1 MPGINVT
8 TGVRVGP
15 QGADIAPSSTL
26 FLTGTA
32 ERGPINRARMILSV
46 NQFEA
51 IYGGRSSTTTL
62 YDSVRTFFEEGGTRV
77 YVARVLKGASVSAFA
92 NIVNGASPATA
103 SFKVT
108 AVSPGTWA
116 NGATGGIKV
125 ILAVAS
131 SKLSVTI
138 TYRGETIFSAG
149 PWGDEVQ
156 PDGTTKYASQF
167 AVEAINGSA
176 ALTEYV
182 IAEAGVGV
190 ATIPVAATR
199 NLATGANG
207 DSVTATELVTGLD
220 LFDYD
225 FGPGVVAIPG
235 QSVSTA
241 WTGLKNHAVAN
252 RRIAFCAFAS
262 DATAEEALENAAF
275 IGYYGDTDAERNQ
288 SSHMAFFWPWV
299 NIPDGFG
306 GTREQSPE
314 AFAAAGRAKAIRSNG
329 PWRAGA
335 GNITTAR
342 YVTGLV
348 EPVTRTTGDTLD
360 AGRINALR
368 VINGAVQI
376 YGARSVSAD
385 ETNWRFITYRDTINY
400 IIGLAE
406 NALEPLVFR
415 PIDGRGNLFGEVEA
429 ILTAVV
435 DPIRAV
441 GGLYEGFDSATGQPI
456 DPGYSVQVSSVNN
469 PTANL
474 ANGVVTADI
483 GVRVSPISDQINV
496 TITKSALT
504 ATV

>member
-15 QGADIAPSSTL
+15 QGADVAPSSTL

-32 ERGPINRARMILSV
+32 ERGPVNRARMILSV

-51 IYGGRSSTTTL
+51 IYGGYSSSTTL
-62 YDSVRTFFEEGGTRV
+62 HDSVRTFFEEGGTRV
-77 YVARVLKGASVSAFA
+77 YVARVLGADSAAAFVDVDGSFTVTA
-92 NIVNGASPATA
+92 ASP
-103 SFKVT
+103 
-108 AVSPGTWA
+108 GIWA
-116 NGATGGIKV
+116 NSSPSPVKDGLRV
-125 ILAVAS
+125 IVAIDGS
-131 SKLSVTI
+131 ALSVEI
-138 TYRGETIFSAG
+138 TYRNATIFSAG
-149 PWGDEVQ
+149 PWTDEVQ
-156 PDGTTKYASQF
+156 PSGDTKYASEY
-167 AVEAINGSA
+167 AIEAINGNA
-176 ALTEYV
+176 ALTEFV
-182 IAEAGVGV
+182 IAEAGGSLDTLPADDTYDLTSGDDGDPVDDV
-190 ATIPVAATR
+190 ALTAA
-199 NLATGANG
+199 L
-207 DSVTATELVTGLD
+207 E

-225 FGPGVVAIPG
+225 FGAGAVAIPG
-235 QSVSTA
+235 SAGTDIWDA
-241 WTGLKNHAVAN
+241 LRDHAVAN
-252 RRIAFCAFAS
+252 RRIALCGFAS
-262 DATAEEALENAAF
+262 GQTATQVLADSDF
-275 IGYYGDTDAERNQ
+275 TDYYGNTDTKRTEG
-288 SSHMAFFWPWV
+288 SYMAFYWPWV
-299 NIPDGFG
+299 NVPDGFG
-306 GTREQSPE
+306 GTRAQSPE

-342 YVTGLV
+342 YVTGLT
-348 EPVTRTTGDTLD
+348 ETVTRTTGNTLD
-360 AGRINALR
+360 AGRVNALR
-368 VINGAVQI
+368 SINGAVQV
-376 YGARSVSAD
+376 YGARAVSAD

-435 DPIRAV
+435 EPIRAV
-441 GGLYEGFDSATGQPI
+441 GGLYEGFDSATGQPL

-469 PTANL
+469 PTVSL

-496 TITKSALT
+496 TITKSSLT